1 MRNERAYYKNRTVLR
16 VVALV
21 LFFIFSFA
29 TVMGWET
36 VFNLT
41 SPVLSCIL
49 AVLIYISFNTTGK
62 YYRCALCFFLGIA
75 VWFLADC
82 VWAYCSFQNHVG
94 EMLQKI
100 SDNLYLV

>member
-29 TVMGWET
+29 TVMGWEA

-41 SPVLSCIL
+41 SPVLSCVL
-49 AVLIYISFNTTGK
+49 AVLIYISF
-62 YYRCALCFFLGIA
+62 
-75 VWFLADC
+75 ADC
-82 VWAYCSFQNHVG
+82 K
-94 EMLQKI
+94 MKL
-100 SDNLYLV
+100 DN